1 MGLQVIVKHNS
12 FKFLCI
18 RGVCFYIPNFLFFLC
33 FSLFKTILK
42 KCLFILL
49 VFSNNQCLDL
59 VIISVLFIYLA
70 TQSTYSVLRIALSTL
85 QILTL
90 SILYNNPMRYY
101 YYPHFIGKETEALGH
116 FGFL

>member
-18 RGVCFYIPNFLFFLC
+18 RGVCFYIPNFLFFLSL
-33 FSLFKTILK
+33 SLFKTILK

-70 TQSTYSVLRIALSTL
+70 NTEHLFCVKNCFKH
-85 QILTL
+85 LTNINSFNSL
-90 SILYNNPMRYY
+90 
-101 YYPHFIGKETEALGH
+101 
-116 FGFL
+116 